1 MTTASTAMHAP
12 CPFRARNC
20 RENLGTNL
28 TFGSSRAKII
38 LIHSGE
44 LDPAIPASDYF
55 DHLINADD
63 WLRS

>member
-1 MTTASTAMHAP
+1 MNAASPAIPGT
-12 CPFRARNC
+12 CRFRARNFL
-20 RENLGTNL
+20 RFSGTNL
-28 TFGSSRAKII
+28 TFGSSRAKIF

-44 LDPAIPASDYF
+44 LDPAFPASDYF